1 MQTLSIKLPDEILQR
16 LNTLAKQNHNTVEG
30 LVESLLEDY
39 TDTDEARLAEYELSG
54 HGVSHEIAMAWLQ
67 DLAEGHY
74 RPCPK

>member
-39 TDTDEARLAEYELSG
+39 TDTDEARLA
-54 HGVSHEIAMAWLQ
+54 
-67 DLAEGHY
+67 
-74 RPCPK
+74 

>member
-1 MQTLSIKLPDEILQR
+1 MQTLSIKLPDETLQR

-39 TDTDEARLAEYELSG
+39 TDTDEARLAEYERSG
-54 HGVSHEIAMAWLQ
+54 HGISHEIATTWLQ